1 MDGMLT
7 RDVVD
12 HVRRVINDKQYRDE
26 MVEHNYQL
34 GKSFF
39 SYSVLRRQLRALIT
53 NITGLENLSDFKY
66 Q

>member
-1 MDGMLT
+1 
-7 RDVVD
+7 
-12 HVRRVINDKQYRDE
+12 VINDKQYRDE

-39 SYSVLRRQLRALIT
+39 SYSVLRRQLRALMT